1 MMKRMLCLLLA
12 VFLCVSLSSCLGAD
26 AEIYGRREVLEYVDG
41 ICKEPYDEI
50 SRELIEETPDN
61 MEYHFRTRDRGLEFK
76 ANSYLSPIWI
86 DATKTSFYTRE
97 ISCNYVSVVHD
108 LYTDE
113 VEEILST
120 HDAYQDSYG
129 WMELLSFSDLDSVV
143 DVLLQADAV
152 YSRELAYNEPEF
164 LSEYPV
170 ARVHVVW
177 YPSREDAD
185 AHDNW
190 TNLTDVMLTGQ
201 NSREELYNSLAN
213 QYAQLCMD
221 GKIENRGDVPQQYLQ
236 DKHVSRL
243 DTIELDGQEMLYDSE
258 DNPYS
263 QYGLTT
269 DAYPY
274 AWYSDEQQS
283 YMLVMDIGFISDS
296 SSFPLINREYVRA
309 LGGSYTAEPA
319 EDVYRS
325 EWTIGDTTWQMRA
338 VYDKDIQDLRIT
350 RNGETIAIPYV
361 TYEEDRNVNSTFCV
375 GVKAEDFCKLF
386 DLRYT
391 VDESVGKISF
401 FSK

>member
-12 VFLCVSLSSCLGAD
+12 VFLCVSLSSCLGTD

-269 DAYPY
+269 DSYQY
-274 AWYSDEQQS
+274 AWYSEEEQS

-375 GVKAEDFCKLF
+375 GVKAQDFCKLF

-391 VDESVGKISF
+391 VDESVGKICF